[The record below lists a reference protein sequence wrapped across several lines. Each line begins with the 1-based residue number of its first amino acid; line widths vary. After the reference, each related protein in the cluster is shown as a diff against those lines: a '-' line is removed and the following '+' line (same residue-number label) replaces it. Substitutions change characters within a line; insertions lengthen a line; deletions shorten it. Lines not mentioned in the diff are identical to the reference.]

1 MDKYDAIIVGT
12 GPAGMGAAFSILEKR
27 PKTVSLSAI
36 NTGISDDTRLKSM
49 PTSTYAFG
57 PQQS

>member
-1 MDKYDAIIVGT
+1 MVLLIVVWMRK
-12 GPAGMGAAFSILEKR
+12 PSLISSPILEKR

>member
-1 MDKYDAIIVGT
+1 MVRLIVVWMRK
-12 GPAGMGAAFSILEKR
+12 PSLISSPILEKR

-36 NTGISDDTRLKSM
+36 NTGISDDTSLKTM